1 MWRTARKGQEHG
13 AECKGAEAKPQSHR
27 RKAQQLHDGQET
39 MGREESGMQ
48 HAHAEARA
56 RTLLE
61 GVHEAR
67 GGHPRGAP
75 ASGGGARSLRARVRG
90 SSREGVQCQAPR
102 HASRRLA
109 PRAPKRRGAGARR
122 GWGGRHPLA
131 GRGSGGRV
139 CSGERRTP
147 GSVGAAGG
155 GARPPGG
162 VCAKLLESV
171 LGVRRRVCS
180 LAEASRPPQ
189 RGARRSWVAH
199 NLHRLRD
206 AVSLSGRSAHACA
219 CCHRGTRTRW
229 RHERAMWPDK

>member
-1 MWRTARKGQEHG
+1 
-13 AECKGAEAKPQSHR
+13 
-27 RKAQQLHDGQET
+27 
-39 MGREESGMQ
+39 MQ

-102 HASRRLA
+102 QASRRQA

-162 VCAKLLESV
+162 VCAKLLEIV

-206 AVSLSGRSAHACA
+206 AVSLSGRSAHAVCMLPPWHEDPLETRARDVAGEVENAQCA
-219 CCHRGTRTRW
+219 RTARW
-229 RHERAMWPDK
+229 HA